1 MPFNRQ
7 NSQVYKYYL
16 LHKPFGMLSQ
26 FTREGGNL
34 SLADV
39 DFDWPSDVYSVGRL
53 DTDSE
58 GLLLLTND
66 KRVNSELLSHE
77 NGHPRTY
84 YAQVEGAPE
93 YSDMRILMSP
103 MELKIKNRIYKT
115 KPCKASILDPQPEY
129 PERTPPIR
137 VRKSVPDTWIS
148 LTLREGKNR
157 QVRKMTAKA
166 GFPTLRLIRESI
178 GPFKLKGLSSGEVR
192 ELSEEDVNRLMHL

>member
-1 MPFNRQ
+1 M
-7 NSQVYKYYL
+7 YKYYL

-26 FTREGGNL
+26 FTREGGHQ

-39 DFDWPSDVYSVGRL
+39 DFVWPSDVYSVGRL

-66 KRVNSELLSHE
+66 KRLNSELLSPE

-84 YAQVEGAPE
+84 HAQVEGSPL
-93 YSDMRILMSP
+93 YKDMRTLMTP
-103 MELKIKNRIYKT
+103 MRFKVKGRQFTT
-115 KPCKASILDPQPEY
+115 KPCKATILEPQPVY
-129 PERTPPIR
+129 ADRIPPIR
-137 VRKSVPDTWIS
+137 VRKIVPDTWIS
-148 LTLREGKNR
+148 LTLTEGKNR

-178 GPFKLKGLSSGEVR
+178 GPFKLKGLKPGEVR
-192 ELSEEDVNRLMHL
+192 ELSEEDINKLIHL

>member
-1 MPFNRQ
+1 
-7 NSQVYKYYL
+7 
-16 LHKPFGMLSQ
+16 MLSQ
-26 FTREGGNL
+26 FTREGGHL
-34 SLADV
+34 SLADI

-66 KRVNSELLSHE
+66 KRVNSELLSPE

-84 YAQVEGAPE
+84 HAQVEGAPE
-93 YSDMRILMSP
+93 YSDMRVLMSP
-103 MELKIKNRIYKT
+103 TDLNIKNRIYKT
-115 KPCKASILDPQPEY
+115 KSCKASILDPQPEY

-137 VRKSVPDTWIS
+137 VRKSVPDKWIS
-148 LTLREGKNR
+148 LTLTEGKNR

-192 ELSEEDVNRLMHL
+192 ELSEEDINRLMHL

>member
-1 MPFNRQ
+1 
-7 NSQVYKYYL
+7 
-16 LHKPFGMLSQ
+16 MLSQ
-26 FTREGGNL
+26 FTREGGHL

-66 KRVNSELLSHE
+66 KRVNSELLSPQ

-84 YAQVEGAPE
+84 HAQVEGTPE
-93 YSDMRILMSP
+93 YSDIKVLMSP
-103 MELKIKNRIYKT
+103 MDLNIKNRIYKT
-115 KPCKASILDPQPEY
+115 KSCKASILDPQPEY

-148 LTLREGKNR
+148 LTLTEGKNR

-192 ELSEEDVNRLMHL
+192 ELSEEEINKLIHL

>member
-26 FTREGGNL
+26 FTREGGHL

-66 KRVNSELLSHE
+66 KRVNSELLSPK

-84 YAQVEGAPE
+84 HAKVEGAPE
-93 YSDMRILMSP
+93 YSDMRVLMSP

-148 LTLREGKNR
+148 LTLTEGKNR

-192 ELSEEDVNRLMHL
+192 ELSEDDVNRLMHL